1 MRIADSHNSKSENRT
16 SAMAAAKKTKL
27 ENEINARREKTTVKR
42 HDFQSQTE
50 RFLFINIKT
59 RLIKLYVLLF

>member
-27 ENEINARREKTTVKR
+27 ENEINARRKKNNSQKT
-42 HDFQSQTE
+42 
-50 RFLFINIKT
+50 
-59 RLIKLYVLLF
+59 